1 MAKIGLSNIWY
12 ATCTDA
18 GNGTVTYGTATAFGR
33 AVSVNVSVDNADARL
48 YADNILAEIDNQF
61 IGGTVSLTVADQD
74 EEVFAA
80 LLGHTVANNE
90 VTKADTD
97 VAPYVGIGYVV
108 TYMQDGTLGYRGYIL
123 SKAKFSE
130 PSVEA
135 NTRGQATEFG
145 TTTIEGA
152 IMKTSAGKWCKVKD
166 FAALTDAVS
175 YVKAFA

>member
-18 GNGTVTYGTATAFGR
+18 GSGTVTYGTATAFGR
-33 AVSVNVSVDNADARL
+33 AVSVNVSVENADARL
-48 YADNILAEIDNQF
+48 YADNVLAEIDNQF
-61 IGGTVSLTVADQD
+61 TGGTVSLTVADQD

-80 LLGHTVANNE
+80 LLGHTVASNE

-97 VAPYVGIGYVV
+97 AAPYVGIGYVV
-108 TYMQDGTLGYRGYIL
+108 TFMKNGTLGYRGYIL
-123 SKAKFSE
+123 SKVKFSE

-152 IMKTSAGKWCKVKD
+152 IMATSGGNWCKVKD
-166 FAALTDAVS
+166 FASLSDAVS